1 MRFVACIA
9 QLWITF
15 CVSYD
20 RDIPATTAI
29 DHKSIRT
36 TKGDGDEAELGVGA
50 EEEEEEEG
58 GELTETL
65 EGVGVK
71 ADTFPRKGGVVV
83 VVVVMDGVALGI
95 SSMADTGEEL
105 GAAVFAGTPLYT
117 TH

>member
-1 MRFVACIA
+1 MRCDAIRGMYRSIV
-9 QLWITF
+9 ITF

-20 RDIPATTAI
+20 RHIPATTAI

-36 TKGDGDEAELGVGA
+36 TKRDGDEAELGVGA
-50 EEEEEEEG
+50 EDDEEEGG

-71 ADTFPRKGGVVV
+71 ADTFPRKGGAVV
-83 VVVVMDGVALGI
+83 VVVVMDGVALGL
-95 SSMADTGEEL
+95 SSMAEEL